1 MGMLRSGRD
10 EQAVNID
17 DPDER
22 RYWLSQFNVTAE
34 QLDQAIKA
42 VGNRADHLRDYIE
55 RNFTDEVRW
64 NTAR

>member
-10 EQAVNID
+10 EQTVDID
-17 DPDER
+17 DRDER
-22 RYWLSQFNVTAE
+22 LYWLAQFNVTEA
-34 QLDQAIKA
+34 QLREAIEA

-55 RNFTDEVRW
+55 RRFSDEVRQ

>member
-10 EQAVNID
+10 EQSVDIED
-17 DPDER
+17 RDER
-22 RYWLSQFNVTAE
+22 LYWLSQFNVSEE
-34 QLDQAIKA
+34 QLRQAIDA

-55 RNFTDEVRW
+55 RCFTDEVRD